1 MWSTGRMERFLG
13 VRCGWTILSGM
24 RLRLDLLVVRF
35 LSGVHGN
42 EMSVCEWGFFCL
54 AVLSL
59 VRFVELDILLGLS
72 CVL

>member
-1 MWSTGRMERFLG
+1 
-13 VRCGWTILSGM
+13 M

-42 EMSVCEWGFFCL
+42 EMSVCEWGFFYL